1 MKITVEIPENYEL
14 WIKELAATAAA
25 NNRDIHPE
33 SCITAEK
40 MVQIAVNPNSV
51 AEMIAGNLEA
61 FVTNMEEEKRK

>member
-33 SCITAEK
+33 SCITAEE

-61 FVTNMEEEKRK
+61 FVTNMEKEKRK